1 MKTKLQE
8 IVAGMRRAVEQRPV
22 EQRPVCWTEFTLGGG
37 LRLILSKNDERYVLS
52 LRREGVFPSEHE
64 IAVLVREFGLPEGT
78 EPRRRQLTENRGRSI
93 RWCIVDL
100 AWTELPAAGT
110 ATFGQGGRWVTAG

>member
-8 IVAGMRRAVEQRPV
+8 IVAGMRRAV

-37 LRLILSKNDERYVLS
+37 LRLILSRNDERFVLS

-64 IAVLVREFGLPEGT
+64 VAVLVREFGVPEGT
-78 EPRRRQLTENRGRSI
+78 EPSRRQLTDNKSAGRTI
-93 RWCIVDL
+93 RWFIVDL
-100 AWTELPAAGT
+100 AWREVAVARGQAAGVR
-110 ATFGQGGRWVTAG
+110 GQVVAAG